1 MKYFCFLPL
10 ILACCTLLANS
21 DQQALNAAESVIY
34 KETDTRS
41 LKLQL
46 FKPEGWL
53 ADQRRPAIVFFFGGG
68 WNNRHITQFVAYAKY
83 YAQQGFVCFIADYRV
98 RSTDDTRVV
107 DSVEDAQDAFAYVRA
122 HAEGFGVDAEKIASA
137 GGSAGGHLAAVL
149 GTVKDLRNDD
159 LSVPNAMILFNPVL
173 VFDPEKSDKWY
184 EKAHFVGTDPLSLSP
199 LHQITSSVPPTIIY
213 HGTADKTVPF
223 ASAERFHQAML
234 KAGLQSTLI
243 PFKGRG
249 HGFFNGG
256 KHLPDSDYK
265 RTLEYTDAFLQEIAW
280 LPFSI

>member
-1 MKYFCFLPL
+1 M
-10 ILACCTLLANS
+10 ANPN
-21 DQQALNAAESVIY
+21 QQALNSAESVIY

-41 LKLQL
+41 LKLHL

-53 ADQRRPAIVFFFGGG
+53 ADQQRPAMVFFFGGG
-68 WNNRHITQFVAYAKY
+68 WNSRNITQFVAFAKY
-83 YAQQGFVCFIADYRV
+83 YAEQGFVCFIADYRV
-98 RSTDDTRVV
+98 RSTDDTRVL
-107 DSVEDAQDAFAYVRA
+107 DSVEDAQDAFAYVRE
-122 HAEGFGVDAEKIASA
+122 HAVEFGVDVEKIASA

-149 GTVKDLRNDD
+149 GTVQDMRNDKK
-159 LSVPNAMILFNPVL
+159 SVPNAMILFNPVL

-184 EKAHFVGTDPLSLSP
+184 AKAHFVGADPYSLSP
-199 LHQITSSVPPTIIY
+199 LHQISSSVPPTIIY

-223 ASAERFHQAML
+223 SSVERFHQAMV
-234 KAGLQSTLI
+234 KAGQQSTLI

-256 KHLPDSDYK
+256 KHLPNSDYK
-265 RTLEYTDAFLQEIAW
+265 RTLEYTDGFLGSIGW